1 MNYNLLA
8 IIILIILILFFMI
21 FIPKNNRLHKNITA
35 RSAFIMLF
43 IIAALILFVV
53 RCLVKNIYI
62 NGLGDLDTDYGK
74 IKDSIE
80 HIVQKDM
87 SEDEGGGEKSDILQ
101 ITVDLDRIEING
113 SSYSDISDI
122 KDMIFKALSRGNKI
136 RVIDD
141 YALEETYSAL
151 MEMLEEAGADR
162 SEIEEIRQP

>member
-1 MNYNLLA
+1 M
-8 IIILIILILFFMI
+8 
-21 FIPKNNRLHKNITA
+21 
-35 RSAFIMLF
+35 
-43 IIAALILFVV
+43 
-53 RCLVKNIYI
+53 KNIYI